1 MAQAILKTC
10 EWQKNLFFHETYK
23 SSIQPAMLLF
33 PIAIII
39 FQTKMGKA
47 GKSGKKGNSKAAE
60 KKKERLEM
68 EKLMNDRVK
77 LVKAANDVEDPLENL
92 PSFKVCN
99 LFEMVIRFVSSF
111 QVCILIY
118 ITCVC

>member
-1 MAQAILKTC
+1 M
-10 EWQKNLFFHETYK
+10 FFHETYK
-23 SSIQPAMLLF
+23 SSIQPDMLLF

-39 FQTKMGKA
+39 VFQTKMGKA

-99 LFEMVIRFVSSF
+99 YGLEMVTKISYLLLQSALFW
-111 QVCILIY
+111 IKPI
-118 ITCVC
+118 

>member
-1 MAQAILKTC
+1 
-10 EWQKNLFFHETYK
+10 
-23 SSIQPAMLLF
+23 
-33 PIAIII
+33 
-39 FQTKMGKA
+39 MGKA

-92 PSFKVCN
+92 PSFKV
-99 LFEMVIRFVSSF
+99 R
-111 QVCILIY
+111 
-118 ITCVC
+118 T

>member
-1 MAQAILKTC
+1 
-10 EWQKNLFFHETYK
+10 
-23 SSIQPAMLLF
+23 
-33 PIAIII
+33 
-39 FQTKMGKA
+39 MGKA